1 MLQNFQLALPPKN
14 QDYVMRFKYDIAVSF
29 AGEDR
34 SIVEKFVNALAA
46 NNISVFYDSW
56 EQAQLWGKDLYQ
68 HLDMIYQQA
77 AQYCV
82 IFISEN
88 YVKKAWTKHELRSAQ
103 ARAFQQ
109 NSEYILPIK
118 LDDTELP
125 GLPITIAYIDFRHTS
140 IQEIVNYLSEKI
152 GVAQRPN
159 VEEISK
165 LITQGNTD
173 DRLSAISKIA
183 IFNIKDLLDTTIDV
197 MLNDLSPF
205 VRERAAWALDNL
217 NDERA
222 LSAFITAIH
231 DENFGVRS
239 AAGWGLVHLGD
250 KVIPYMQEIIEKDEN
265 ADAKQMARLVLE
277 NL

>member
-1 MLQNFQLALPPKN
+1 MK
-14 QDYVMRFKYDIAVSF
+14 FKYDIAVSF

-34 SIVEKFVNALAA
+34 PLVEEFVNILASQHV
-46 NNISVFYDSW
+46 SVFYDSW
-56 EQAQLWGKDLYQ
+56 EQAMLWGKDLYQ
-68 HLDMIYQQA
+68 YLDLIYRQA
-77 AQYCV
+77 AEYCV
-82 IFISEN
+82 IFVSKH

-125 GLPITIAYIDFRHTS
+125 GLPTTIAYIDLRHTS
-140 IQEIVNYLSEKI
+140 IQEIVSLLSEKL

-165 LITQGNTD
+165 LITKGNTD

-183 IFNIKDLLDTTIDV
+183 IFNIKDLLDTTIDA
-197 MLNDLSPF
+197 MLHDLSPL

-222 LSAFITAIH
+222 LSALITAIH

-239 AAGWGLVHLGD
+239 AAGWGLVHWGD
-250 KVIPYMQEIIEKDEN
+250 RVIPYMQEIIEKDEN

>member
-1 MLQNFQLALPPKN
+1 
-14 QDYVMRFKYDIAVSF
+14 MRFKYDIAVSF

-46 NNISVFYDSW
+46 NDISVFYDSW

-125 GLPITIAYIDFRHTS
+125 GLPSTIAYIDLRNTS
-140 IQEIVNYLSEKI
+140 IEEIVNSLSEKI
-152 GVAQRPN
+152 GVAKRPN

-165 LITQGNTD
+165 LVLKGNKD

-183 IFNIKDLLDTTIDV
+183 IFNIKDLLDITIDV
-197 MLNDLSPF
+197 MLNDLSPL

-250 KVIPYMQEIIEKDEN
+250 RVIPYMQEIIEKDEN
-265 ADAKQMARLVLE
+265 PEAKQMARLVWE
-277 NL
+277 NLYS

>member
-1 MLQNFQLALPPKN
+1 MKF
-14 QDYVMRFKYDIAVSF
+14 RYDIAVSF

-34 SIVEKFVNALAA
+34 SVVEEFVNALTA
-46 NNISVFYDSW
+46 NDVSVFYDSW

-68 HLDMIYQQA
+68 HLDMIYRQA

-125 GLPITIAYIDFRHTS
+125 GLPSTIAYIDLRHTS
-140 IQEIVNYLSEKI
+140 IKEVVNTLSEKI
-152 GVAQRPN
+152 GVAKQPN
-159 VEEISK
+159 VAEISK
-165 LITQGNTD
+165 LITSENAD
-173 DRLSAISKIA
+173 DRLVALSQIA
-183 IFNIKDLLDTTIDV
+183 VFRLKDLLEVTIDI
-197 MLNDLSPF
+197 MLNDLSST

-217 NDERA
+217 NDERV
-222 LSAFITAIH
+222 LSAFISAIH
-231 DENFGVRS
+231 DDEFLVRS
-239 AAGWGLVHLGD
+239 TAGWGLVHLGD
-250 KVIPYMQEIIEKDEN
+250 IVIPYMQEIIEKNEN
-265 ADAKQMARLVLE
+265 PDAKEMAKLVLE
-277 NL
+277 HL

>member
-1 MLQNFQLALPPKN
+1 MK
-14 QDYVMRFKYDIAVSF
+14 FKYDIAVSF

-34 SIVEKFVNALAA
+34 PVVEEFVNVLAT
-46 NNISVFYDSW
+46 NNVSVFYDSW

-77 AQYCV
+77 ARYCV

-118 LDDTELP
+118 LDETELP
-125 GLPITIAYIDFRHTS
+125 GLPSTIAYIDLRQTTIKDIANILF
-140 IQEIVNYLSEKI
+140 EKI
-152 GVAQRPN
+152 GAAKKPN
-159 VEEISK
+159 VAEIRK
-165 LITQGNTD
+165 LVTSENTD
-173 DRLSAISKIA
+173 DRLFALSQIA
-183 IFNIKDLLDTTIDV
+183 ILRLKDLLDVTADI
-197 MLNDLSPF
+197 MLNDVSSTI
-205 VRERAAWALDNL
+205 RERAAWALDNL

-222 LSAFITAIH
+222 LSAFVTAIN
-231 DENFGVRS
+231 DEKFGVRS
-239 AAGWGLVHLGD
+239 TAGWGLVHLGD
-250 KVIPYMQEIIEKDEN
+250 IVIPYMQEIIEKDEN
-265 ADAKQMARLVLE
+265 PDAKQMARLVLE

>member
-1 MLQNFQLALPPKN
+1 MK
-14 QDYVMRFKYDIAVSF
+14 FKYDIAVSF

-34 SIVEKFVNALAA
+34 PVVEEFVNVLAT
-46 NNISVFYDSW
+46 NNVSVFYDSW

-77 AQYCV
+77 ARYCV

-118 LDDTELP
+118 LDETELP
-125 GLPITIAYIDFRHTS
+125 GLPSTIAYI
-140 IQEIVNYLSEKI
+140 YLRQTTIKDIANILFEKI
-152 GVAQRPN
+152 GAAKKPN
-159 VEEISK
+159 VAEIRK
-165 LITQGNTD
+165 LVTSENTD
-173 DRLSAISKIA
+173 DRLFALSQIA
-183 IFNIKDLLDTTIDV
+183 ILRLKDLLDVTADI
-197 MLNDLSPF
+197 MLNDVSSTI
-205 VRERAAWALDNL
+205 RERAAWALDNL

-222 LSAFITAIH
+222 LSAFVTAIN
-231 DENFGVRS
+231 DEKFGVRS
-239 AAGWGLVHLGD
+239 TAGWGLVHLGD
-250 KVIPYMQEIIEKDEN
+250 IVIPYMQEIIEKDEN
-265 ADAKQMARLVLE
+265 PDAKQMARLVLE

>member
-1 MLQNFQLALPPKN
+1 MKF
-14 QDYVMRFKYDIAVSF
+14 RYDIAVSF

-34 SIVEKFVNALAA
+34 SVVEEFVNALTA
-46 NNISVFYDSW
+46 NNVSVFYDSW

-68 HLDMIYQQA
+68 HLDMIYRQA

-125 GLPITIAYIDFRHTS
+125 GLPSTIAYIDLRHTS
-140 IQEIVNYLSEKI
+140 IKEVVNTLSEKI
-152 GVAQRPN
+152 GAAKQPDIA
-159 VEEISK
+159 EISR
-165 LITQGNTD
+165 LIASGNAD
-173 DRLSAISKIA
+173 DRLVALSQIA
-183 IFNIKDLLDTTIDV
+183 VFRLEDLLEVTIDI
-197 MLNDLSPF
+197 MLNDLSSTI
-205 VRERAAWALDNL
+205 RERAAWALDNL

-222 LSAFITAIH
+222 LSAFISAIH
-231 DENFGVRS
+231 DGEFLVRS
-239 AAGWGLVHLGD
+239 TAGWGLVHLGD
-250 KVIPYMQEIIEKDEN
+250 IVIPYMQEIIEKDEN
-265 ADAKQMARLVLE
+265 PDAKEMAKLVLE
-277 NL
+277 HL

>member
-1 MLQNFQLALPPKN
+1 MK
-14 QDYVMRFKYDIAVSF
+14 FKYDIAVSF

-34 SIVEKFVNALAA
+34 FVVEQFVNALAA
-46 NNISVFYDSW
+46 KDISVFYDSW
-56 EQAQLWGKDLYQ
+56 EQSQLWGKDLYQ

-125 GLPITIAYIDFRHTS
+125 GLPSTIAYIDLRHTS
-140 IQEIVNYLSEKI
+140 INEIVGLLSEKI
-152 GVAQRPN
+152 GVAWKPIVQ
-159 VEEISK
+159 EIS
-165 LITQGNTD
+165 
-173 DRLSAISKIA
+173 DRAKSSDVDERLFALSQIA
-183 IFNIKDLLDTTIDV
+183 VFQIKDLLDITIDI
-197 MLNDLSPF
+197 MLNDTSSK
-205 VRERAAWALDNL
+205 VREGAAFAIDNL

-222 LSAFITAIH
+222 LSALLKAIH
-231 DENFGVRS
+231 DNAFGVRS

-250 KVIPYMQEIIEKDEN
+250 KVIPYMDEIIKNSGN
-265 ADAKQMARLVLE
+265 AGAREMAQLVLI

>member
-1 MLQNFQLALPPKN
+1 MK
-14 QDYVMRFKYDIAVSF
+14 FKYDIAVSF

-34 SIVEKFVNALAA
+34 AIVEEFVNALAI
-46 NNISVFYDSW
+46 NDISVFYDSW

-68 HLDMIYQQA
+68 HLDMNYQQA

-125 GLPITIAYIDFRHTS
+125 GLPTTIAYIDFRHTS
-140 IQEIVNYLSEKI
+140 IQEIVNSLFEKI

-159 VEEISK
+159 VDEISK
-165 LITQGNTD
+165 LVTKGNTD
-173 DRLSAISKIA
+173 DRLSAVSKIA
-183 IFNIKDLLDTTIDV
+183 IFNIKDLLDITIDV
-197 MLNDLSPF
+197 MLNDLSPL

-217 NDERA
+217 KDERA

>member
-1 MLQNFQLALPPKN
+1 MK
-14 QDYVMRFKYDIAVSF
+14 FKYDIAVSF

-46 NNISVFYDSW
+46 NHISVFYDSW

-88 YVKKAWTKHELRSAQ
+88 YVKKAWT
-103 ARAFQQ
+103 
-109 NSEYILPIK
+109 
-118 LDDTELP
+118 
-125 GLPITIAYIDFRHTS
+125 TIAYIDLRHTS
-140 IQEIVNYLSEKI
+140 IQEIVSLLSEKL

-165 LITQGNTD
+165 LITKGNTD

-183 IFNIKDLLDTTIDV
+183 IFNIKDLLDTTIDA
-197 MLNDLSPF
+197 MLHDLSPL

-222 LSAFITAIH
+222 LSALITAIH

-250 KVIPYMQEIIEKDEN
+250 RVIPYMQEIIEKDEN

>member
-1 MLQNFQLALPPKN
+1 MT
-14 QDYVMRFKYDIAVSF
+14 FKYDIAVSF

-34 SIVEKFVNALAA
+34 PVVEEFVNSLAE
-46 NNISVFYDSW
+46 NDISVFYDSW

-77 AQYCV
+77 ARYCV

-125 GLPITIAYIDFRHTS
+125 GLPSTIAYIDLRQTS
-140 IQEIVNYLSEKI
+140 IKQIADILFEKI
-152 GVAQRPN
+152 GLEKRPN
-159 VEEISK
+159 ATEISK
-165 LITQGNTD
+165 LLASSNAD
-173 DRLSAISKIA
+173 DRLSALSKIA
-183 IFNIKDLLDTTIDV
+183 IFRLKDFLDVTVDI
-197 MLNDLSPF
+197 MLNDVSSNI
-205 VRERAAWALDNL
+205 RERAAWALDNL
-217 NDERA
+217 KDERA
-222 LSAFITAIH
+222 LSAFVTAIH
-231 DENFGVRS
+231 DEKFGVRS
-239 AAGWGLVHLGD
+239 TAGWGLVHLGD
-250 KVIPYMQEIIEKDEN
+250 IVIPYMQEIIEKDEN
-265 ADAKQMARLVLE
+265 LDARQMASLVLD

>member
-1 MLQNFQLALPPKN
+1 MK
-14 QDYVMRFKYDIAVSF
+14 FKYDIAVSF

-34 SIVEKFVNALAA
+34 AVVEEFVHALAA
-46 NNISVFYDSW
+46 NDVSVFYDSW

-77 AQYCV
+77 ARYCV

-125 GLPITIAYIDFRHTS
+125 GLPSTIAYIDLRQSS
-140 IQEIVNYLSEKI
+140 IREIANTLFEKI
-152 GVAQRPN
+152 GAEKKPN
-159 VEEISK
+159 ATEISK
-165 LITQGNTD
+165 LITSGNID
-173 DRLSAISKIA
+173 DRLSALSQIA
-183 IFNIKDLLDTTIDV
+183 IFRLKDFLDVTADI
-197 MLNDLSPF
+197 MLTDLSSI

-222 LSAFITAIH
+222 LSAFVTAIH
-231 DENFGVRS
+231 DEQFGVRS
-239 AAGWGLVHLGD
+239 TAGWGLVHLGD
-250 KVIPYMQEIIEKDEN
+250 IVVPYMQEIIEKDEN
-265 ADAKQMARLVLE
+265 LDAKQMANLVLD